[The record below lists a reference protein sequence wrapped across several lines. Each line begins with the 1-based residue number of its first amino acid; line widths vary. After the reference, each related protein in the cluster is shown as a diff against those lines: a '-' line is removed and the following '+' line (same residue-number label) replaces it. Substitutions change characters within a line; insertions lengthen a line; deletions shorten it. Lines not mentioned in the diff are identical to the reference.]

1 MLEKAKTQEEQEL
14 AKLEK
19 AKKQEELENYQQ
31 QPDESELQNK
41 LASLFSMVSLEL
53 NMEVTTKTLHNVKAG
68 DMASNDKAG
77 NMDFVF
83 FKIKDGAKIKTK
95 AKKEKLEPS
104 LQEEGQQEQEQSLHK
119 LQTRIDSEIIFKVK
133 ELSPILKVDKGAI
146 APKGPP

>member
-1 MLEKAKTQEEQEL
+1 
-14 AKLEK
+14 
-19 AKKQEELENYQQ
+19 
-31 QPDESELQNK
+31 
-41 LASLFSMVSLEL
+41 
-53 NMEVTTKTLHNVKAG
+53 MEVTTKTLHNVKAG